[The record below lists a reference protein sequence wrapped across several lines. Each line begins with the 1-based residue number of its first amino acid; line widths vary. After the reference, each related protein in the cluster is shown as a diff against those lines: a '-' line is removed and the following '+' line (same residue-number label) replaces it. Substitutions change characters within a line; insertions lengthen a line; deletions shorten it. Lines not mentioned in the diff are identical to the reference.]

1 MDRLENLL
9 EFEPDFATG
18 SWVSDSEFS
27 DIDAQAA
34 QYQGYEQQ
42 YQQLSP
48 GAFQGRLRSFDFGGD
63 LVINFE
69 MANREIAASAA
80 TPRGRLGA
88 CFLADRSP
96 ECALNAS
103 EFSRDHV
110 VLSPEAVT
118 VEGRM
123 SAGVSMFCMDM
134 AAALLPDSCETC
146 KVVGVQESA
155 LATQRL
161 RELVHS
167 GIEHFSTL
175 ETPGAYPAALIGF
188 KSAVA
193 DLLWQLA
200 TPSSADAGSNRGYA
214 TSRALFVFKRA
225 RDIIEY
231 RLADGIS
238 IATLCRSTGVSR
250 RSLESVFRAVVGMGP
265 GGYIRT
271 LQLNKVRRDLLATV
285 DEEESIGMIAARRGI
300 WHWSRFSSY
309 YRELFGELP
318 SETRR
323 ISRDANRSVT
333 TTASESHRH
342 SANALLPGQT
352 SL

>member
-1 MDRLENLL
+1 VNRLENRLA
-9 EFEPDFATG
+9 FEPVFAAG
-18 SWVSDSEFS
+18 SWVSDSQFS

-48 GAFQGRLRSFDFGGD
+48 GPFRGRLRSFDFGGD

-80 TPRGRLGA
+80 TPRGRFGA

-103 EFSRDHV
+103 EFSQDHV

-123 SAGVSMFCMDM
+123 SADVSMFCMDM
-134 AAALLPDSCETC
+134 SAALLPDSGEPR
-146 KVVGVQESA
+146 KVVGVRENA

-161 RELVHS
+161 RGLVHS
-167 GIEHFSTL
+167 GIEHFRKL
-175 ETPGAYPAALIGF
+175 ETPNAYPAALIGF

-193 DLLWQLA
+193 DVLWQLI
-200 TPSSADAGSNRGYA
+200 TPSSADAASSRVYA

-225 RDIIEY
+225 RDIIEHH
-231 RLADGIS
+231 LADGIS
-238 IATLCRSTGVSR
+238 ITTLCRSTGVSR
-250 RSLESVFRAVVGMGP
+250 RSLESVFRAVVGIGP
-265 GGYIRT
+265 SGYIRT
-271 LQLNKVRRDLLATV
+271 LQLNEVRRDLLATV
-285 DEEESIGMIAARRGI
+285 DGEESIGMIAARRGI

-309 YRELFGELP
+309 YRDMFGELP

-323 ISRDANRSVT
+323 GHGSNMGL
-333 TTASESHRH
+333 E
-342 SANALLPGQT
+342 Q
-352 SL
+352 